1 MGDKINTAIEYYLI
15 KQKEILELV
24 NNSFSLS
31 IEDIIR
37 CGEEL
42 SVLESKITALEV
54 AKEN

>member
-37 CGEEL
+37 YGEEL
-42 SVLESKITALEV
+42 SVLENKITALEV